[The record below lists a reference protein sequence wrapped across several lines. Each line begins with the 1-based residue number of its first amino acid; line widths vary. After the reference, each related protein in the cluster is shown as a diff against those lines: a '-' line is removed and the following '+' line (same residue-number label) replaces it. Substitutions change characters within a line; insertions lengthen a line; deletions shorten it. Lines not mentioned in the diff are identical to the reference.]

1 MIITH
6 VQIALLYSF
15 HSTEEKK
22 IALTKK
28 RQLEYNKDDNIM
40 SSKAFEKK
48 QKVKE

>member
-28 RQLEYNKDDNIM
+28 RQLEYNKDDDIHM
-40 SSKAFEKK
+40 
-48 QKVKE
+48 